1 MKNIKTKRVYDPFEK
16 DDGFRVLIDRLWPR
30 GIKKEDAHID
40 EWVKDISPSDELR
53 KWYSHDPEKWKEFK
67 KRYYN
72 ELRDK
77 GDLLST
83 LANREG
89 KTITLIFSSKELKYN
104 NAEALKEYLE
114 KNYL

>member
-30 GIKKEDAHID
+30 GIRKEDAHID

>member
-1 MKNIKTKRVYDPFEK
+1 MKNIKTKRVYEPFEK

-30 GIKKEDAHID
+30 GIRKEDAHID
-40 EWVKDISPSDELR
+40 EWIKEISPSDELR

-77 GDLLST
+77 GSLLST
-83 LANREG
+83 LVNREG

-114 KNYL
+114 KYYI